1 MSSRPAEQERRAGW
15 QRWTMDTLEPGRS
28 VRTQSGLATVA
39 ELEQLHDQASREGRK
54 EGYAQGRA
62 EGRAAAALEAAR
74 LETLVG
80 TMESAC
86 VALREDIADDVLTLA
101 LDIARQVLQEALPVK
116 RDLLLPVVRE
126 AIQGLPAASQGAQI
140 QLNPADVE
148 LVRAHFGEELRI
160 NSWQIVEDHRIQPG
174 GCRLASPHGEVDAT
188 LATRWKRVIATL
200 GRDNAWIAS

>member
-1 MSSRPAEQERRAGW
+1 MSSRPAAQARRADW

-28 VRTQSGLATVA
+28 VRTHKGLATVA
-39 ELEQLHDQASREGRK
+39 ELEQLHDQASREGRT
-54 EGYAQGRA
+54 EGFAQGRA

-80 TMESAC
+80 TLESAC
-86 VALREDIADDVLTLA
+86 IALREDIADDVLTLA

>member
-1 MSSRPAEQERRAGW
+1 MSSRPAGLERRTQW

-28 VRTQSGLATVA
+28 VRTSTGLATVT
-39 ELEQLHDQASREGRK
+39 ELEQLHEQASREGRT

-62 EGRAAAALEAAR
+62 EGHAAAAQTAAR
-74 LETLVG
+74 LEALVG

-86 VALREDIADDVLTLA
+86 VALRENIADDVLTLA
-101 LDIARQVLQEALPVK
+101 LDIARQVLHEALPVK

-126 AIQGLPAASQGAQI
+126 AMQGLPAASQGAQI

-174 GCRLASPHGEVDAT
+174 GCRLASPNGEVDAT
-188 LATRWKRVIATL
+188 LPTRWKRVLATL
-200 GRDNAWIAS
+200 GRDNAWIES